1 MKMRLLAFT
10 ATAAAAVCCAST
22 VLFAQ
27 SAAQVSSW
35 SGVYSAAQADHGRQL
50 FDDNCAKCHQSTLD
64 GMDEIPALKGSHFM
78 ADWEQ
83 QSVGD
88 LMDRVHTTMPLD
100 NPGALNAD
108 SATDVVAYLLQ
119 QNGMPAGGKPM
130 TAGALTTIR
139 IDPVKPGS

>member
-1 MKMRLLAFT
+1 MKPRLLAF
-10 ATAAAAVCCAST
+10 AAIAAVAISGTAS
-22 VLFAQ
+22 LLHAQ
-27 SAAQVSSW
+27 SVAQVSSW
-35 SGVYSAAQADHGRQL
+35 SGVYTAAQADHGRQL

-100 NPGALNAD
+100 NPGALDAD
-108 SATDVVAYLLQ
+108 KATDVVAYLLQ
-119 QNGMPAGGKPM
+119 QNGMPPGSKPM
-130 TAGALTTIR
+130 TSGMLSSIR
-139 IDPVKPGS
+139 IDPNKPGT

>member
-1 MKMRLLAFT
+1 MKPRLLAFT
-10 ATAAAAVCCAST
+10 AIVAVAVSGTAS

-83 QSVGD
+83 QSVAD
-88 LMDRVHTTMPLD
+88 LMDRVHTTMPLG
-100 NPGALNAD
+100 NPGALD
-108 SATDVVAYLLQ
+108 SQKATLVVAYLLQ
-119 QNGMPAGGKPM
+119 QNGMPAGNTPM
-130 TAGALTTIR
+130 QPGMLSSIR
-139 IDPVKPGS
+139 IDPNKPGT